1 MGECVP
7 TSVSSLIHFPRRL
20 LLFVDAVVS
29 VVCAEKANF
38 ELTNRVPL
46 IIRAPAFAASAGKR
60 TTVFYDHVDLYPTL
74 AELAGLPSPQPAIG
88 ALQFVSSDVV
98 AGLEWSEGGVW

>member
-1 MGECVP
+1 MTFIGH
-7 TSVSSLIHFPRRL
+7 SR
-20 LLFVDAVVS
+20 VS

-88 ALQFVSSDVV
+88 ALSFLLFVSSWRCQL
-98 AGLEWSEGGVW
+98 A

>member
-1 MGECVP
+1 MFC
-7 TSVSSLIHFPRRL
+7 L
-20 LLFVDAVVS
+20 
-29 VVCAEKANF
+29 CAEKANF

-88 ALQFVSSDVV
+88 TELSPLALR
-98 AGLEWSEGGVW
+98 LPCR